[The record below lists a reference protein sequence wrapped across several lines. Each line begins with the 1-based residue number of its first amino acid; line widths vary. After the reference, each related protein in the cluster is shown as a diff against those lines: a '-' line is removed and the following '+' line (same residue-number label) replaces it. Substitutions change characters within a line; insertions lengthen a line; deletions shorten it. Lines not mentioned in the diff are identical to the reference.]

1 MIRPEDVAEVCATL
15 RAAASDGQPVSATRV
30 VVRRDVLVR
39 AADLLG
45 DLAAEV
51 WLSDADIEGVHPRDV
66 YADAL
71 ALEAEDAT

>member
-51 WLSDADIEGVHPRDV
+51 WLSDAVTVTCGDG
-66 YADAL
+66 AT
-71 ALEAEDAT
+71 EDARRRRGSL